1 MKKFL
6 PIALIAA
13 MAVTLLS
20 IAATSVGVLPKAGS
34 PIINTSSG
42 TVTNQLL
49 STTNTVAWPTCILS
63 GQTVTNVTAFSVS
76 GGTHLVIEMDN
87 QITTASAA
95 GTTNIIYQIG
105 RNVNGGSPTNS
116 IGTGLKLELF
126 ATITNT
132 LPASAAANTT
142 YTKCICFGPQT
153 GYTDGAFEGGCTTFY
168 IWSIAAPANL
178 TVTNSQVYIN
188 SQ

>member
-6 PIALIAA
+6 PIALVAA
-13 MAVTLLS
+13 MAVTMLS
-20 IAATSVGVLPKAGS
+20 IAATSIGVLPKAGS

-42 TVTNQLL
+42 TVTNQIL

-63 GQTVTNVTAFSVS
+63 GQSVTNVTAFSVS
-76 GGTHLVIEMDN
+76 SGTHLVIEMDN
-87 QITTASAA
+87 QITTAAAA

-105 RNVNGGSPTNS
+105 RNVSGGSPTNAL
-116 IGTGLKLELF
+116 GTGLKIEWF
-126 ATITNT
+126 ATITNI

-153 GYTDGAFEGGCTTFY
+153 GYTDGPFEGGCTTFY
-168 IWSIAAPANL
+168 VGWITAPANL
-178 TVTNSQVYIN
+178 TVTNSQVYVN